1 MPHLSSNLALPYLS
15 PSQAQKHITHN
26 EALQIL
32 DAVVQLAVLASDLG
46 TPPAAVNTGARYIV
60 GASANWCMDYTRRP
74 SGTMDGGGMDIP
86 ETPPRVARLGERHQH

>member
-32 DAVVQLAVLASDLG
+32 DAVVRLAVLASDLG

-60 GASANWCMDYTRRP
+60 GASATGAWTTQE
-74 SGTMDGGGMDIP
+74 GQVALWTGGDGYS
-86 ETPPRVARLGERHQH
+86 